1 MTASTDTAPRKA
13 FPLGLTIATLI
24 AAGILV
30 WLGSWQMQRLAWKI
44 DLLARIAALQ
54 AAPARPLGP
63 VLDGLAHGGQ
73 GDFIRVKVE
82 CPGLGAAPYLELY
95 SVRETGA
102 GLRLIS
108 ACAVES
114 VTYRTILVDRGFI
127 ADIISARP
135 PVNPADRTPVTL
147 VGVLRAP
154 DKATF
159 VTPPNDLAGNHWY
172 SRDVPAM
179 AAHLKAPAPAPIILA
194 AETSSNPGW
203 QALKPEPLPAE
214 IPNRHLEYALT
225 WFGLAGALAAVY
237 SAMLWRW
244 WKA

>member
-1 MTASTDTAPRKA
+1 MTDRTDPTPRKA
-13 FPLGLTIATLI
+13 FPLALTLATLV

-30 WLGSWQMQRLAWKI
+30 WLGSWQMQRMAWKNS
-44 DLLARIAALQ
+44 LLARIEALQ

-63 VLDGLAHGGQ
+63 VLDGLARGGQ

-114 VTYRTILVDRGFI
+114 GSYRSILVDRGFVS
-127 ADIISARP
+127 DTISARP
-135 PVNPADRTPVTL
+135 PVDPEDRTPVSL

-154 DKATF
+154 DEATF
-159 VTPPNDLAGNHWY
+159 VTPANDVAGNHWY
-172 SRDVPAM
+172 SRDIPAM
-179 AAHLKAPAPAPIILA
+179 AGQLKAPSPAPIMLA
-194 AETSSNPGW
+194 AETSSNPAW

-225 WFGLAGALAAVY
+225 WFGLAGALVAVY
-237 SAMLWRW
+237 AAMLWRW

>member
-1 MTASTDTAPRKA
+1 MTDRTDTLSRKA

-30 WLGSWQMQRLAWKI
+30 WLGVWQLHRLAWKE
-44 DLLARIAALQ
+44 DLLARVAALQ

-63 VLDGLAHGGQ
+63 VLDSLAHGGQ
-73 GDFIRVKVE
+73 GDFIRVKLD

-95 SVRETGA
+95 SVRESGA

-108 ACAVES
+108 TCVVES
-114 VTYRTILVDRGFI
+114 AKYRTILVDRGFI
-127 ADIISARP
+127 ADTISARP
-135 PVNPADRTPVTL
+135 SINLADQTPMSL
-147 VGVLRAP
+147 VGVLRTP

-159 VTPPNDLAGNHWY
+159 VTPPNDPAGNHWY
-172 SRDVPAM
+172 SRDIPAM

-203 QALKPEPLPAE
+203 QALKPQPLPAE

-225 WFGLAGALAAVY
+225 WFGLAGSLAAVY
-237 SAMLWRW
+237 AAMLWRW